1 MAYCCVPHCRSDG
14 KQRLPGV
21 SFHEIPAEETARQ
34 QWIKAI
40 RRDDWVPNTTSNY
53 SRVCSKH
60 FRETDFAEG
69 KRHRLKKGVILTVL
83 SDYPSYLRPQPLK
96 ERTTE
101 RIQKRSASQCE
112 DKENEPKRKRNRHR
126 EDTHGEASTSN
137 GIDLELQT
145 SKYTNETS
153 LDGQQQTMHSET
165 ILDEATSCAHK
176 TIADQATQLDVAL
189 SNLLAVERAK
199 WKRKERD
206 LKNQVERFRQTA
218 DQYKEELKKL
228 KDDCHFADLE
238 YICEQAKEKDLPAVF
253 LLNQI
258 TNFRRKKPTSTEDVV
273 RHCVILRHLSTKA
286 YEHARKERLL
296 KLPCRNT
303 LQNYIGSS
311 FGETGVND
319 LIQGRLKAELDKL
332 EAPQSKIC
340 TLIVDEMCIK
350 PKLQYNKQQDCFVG
364 HVDMGV
370 ANEPESEAVLANSL
384 LCFVINGLSTSY
396 RIPVSYFFTKGL
408 NGFQLSKLI
417 RDPIE
422 SLFGTLRRSLGCN
435 DQLDARSAVSGLQK
449 LLKTGIAAASENS
462 NVLRSEEAGQNNG
475 VVVARQQTPKISTK
489 LPAEAVHVLERLK
502 RTNVPASL
510 PTLQL
515 SAVVCVGGYIACVV
529 MEHMDCDDC
538 CAVTIK
544 ALSNQP
550 LQQFVWHQDRGGLL
564 YPSDK
569 LLCVLETLRQFVE
582 TALQQEPR
590 LQKPLKTILEAA
602 VPSRVKFS
610 AAEVHYV

>member
-14 KQRLPGV
+14 KQRTPSV
-21 SFHEIPAEETARQ
+21 SFHEIPAEETAQQ
-34 QWIKAI
+34 QWTKAI
-40 RRDDWVPNTTSNY
+40 RRDDWVPNTTLNY

-69 KRHRLKKGVILTVL
+69 KRRHLKKGVIPTMFP
-83 SDYPSYLRPQPLK
+83 DYPSYLRPQPLK

-101 RIQKRSASQCE
+101 SIQKRSASQCE
-112 DKENEPKRKRNRHR
+112 DKENVPKRKRNRHR

-145 SKYTNETS
+145 SKCTNETS

-165 ILDEATSCAHK
+165 ILDEATPCAHK
-176 TIADQATQLDVAL
+176 TVADQATQVDVGL
-189 SNLLAVERAK
+189 SSLLAVERAK

-258 TNFRRKKPTSTEDVV
+258 TNFRRKKPTWTEDVV
-273 RHCVILRHLSTKA
+273 RHCIILRHLLTKA

-296 KLPCRNT
+296 KLPCRNI
-303 LQNYIGSS
+303 LQNYIRSS
-311 FGETGVND
+311 SGETGAND

-340 TLIVDEMCIK
+340 TLIVDEMRIK
-350 PKLQYNKQQDCFVG
+350 PKLQYNKQQDCFIG

-370 ANEPESEAVLANSL
+370 ANEPEREAVLANSL
-384 LCFVINGLSTSY
+384 LCFVINRLSTSY

-408 NGFQLSKLI
+408 NGSQLSKLI
-417 RDPIE
+417 RYVIE
-422 SLFGTLRRSLGCN
+422 KG
-435 DQLDARSAVSGLQK
+435 
-449 LLKTGIAAASENS
+449 
-462 NVLRSEEAGQNNG
+462 
-475 VVVARQQTPKISTK
+475 
-489 LPAEAVHVLERLK
+489 
-502 RTNVPASL
+502 
-510 PTLQL
+510 
-515 SAVVCVGGYIACVV
+515 
-529 MEHMDCDDC
+529 
-538 CAVTIK
+538 
-544 ALSNQP
+544 
-550 LQQFVWHQDRGGLL
+550 
-564 YPSDK
+564 
-569 LLCVLETLRQFVE
+569 
-582 TALQQEPR
+582 
-590 LQKPLKTILEAA
+590 
-602 VPSRVKFS
+602 
-610 AAEVHYV
+610 